1 MSERRYVNLPNRR
14 HNLPFSDAVLVG
26 NTLYIS
32 GRLGLDP
39 DGKIA
44 SQPEEEARLILEGF
58 KAVLQEAGMTMDDL
72 VSIQI
77 YCSNVALF
85 DRWNAVY
92 VKYFSGNM
100 PSRAFLGS
108 GPLLFGAN
116 FEMVGV
122 AVKR

>member
-1 MSERRYVNLPNRR
+1 MSERRYINLPNRR

-26 NTLYIS
+26 DTLYIS
-32 GRLGLDP
+32 GRLGLAP

-44 SQPEEEARLILEGF
+44 GEPEEEARLILEGF
-58 KAVLQEAGMTMDDL
+58 KSVLHEAGMSMDDL
-72 VSIQI
+72 VSVQI
-77 YCSNVALF
+77 YCSDVKLF

-92 VKYFSGNM
+92 VKYFTGQL